1 MTIKVGIIGTGSFA
15 RVHGQILSKL
25 EEVNVTAVCGT
36 SLAKAEKFALE
47 FDRANG
53 YENIEHMLDSEK
65 LDAIYI
71 CVPPFAHGELEQT
84 IIEREIPFFIEKP
97 IGTEINIPSDILSNV
112 VSKKLI
118 TSVGYHHRYSDG
130 TVRLKEQLQ
139 GRQLAMA
146 SGYYMGSMPKVAWW
160 RKETL
165 SGGQFI
171 EQTTHIVDLLR
182 YSVGEVKEVYAAYSQ
197 QVMHQIDNQVTVP
210 DVGTVTFK
218 LENGAIATI
227 SNTCALPEGYK
238 VGLTLFTNKG
248 VLEWSPQGLKDLQQ
262 NQIVETKNKSNPY
275 ELENRA
281 FIHAVRTGDRSGILS
296 DYADAWES
304 QLITVTAARSA
315 QLGLPIQIADAKNI
329 NYLK

>member
-1 MTIKVGIIGTGSFA
+1 MTIRVGIIGTGSFA

-25 EEVNVTAVCGT
+25 EEVTVTAICGT
-36 SLAKAEKFALE
+36 SQAKAEKFASE
-47 FDRANG
+47 WDQAKSYG
-53 YENIEHMLDSEK
+53 NIEHMLDSEK

-71 CVPPFAHGELEQT
+71 CVPPFAHGELEQS

-97 IGTEINIPSDILSNV
+97 IGTEMNVPLDILSNV
-112 VSKKLI
+112 VSKNLI
-118 TSVGYHHRYSDG
+118 TSVGYHFRYSDG
-130 TVRLKEQLQ
+130 TLRLKEQLQ
-139 GRQLAMA
+139 NRQLAMA
-146 SGYYMGSMPKVAWW
+146 NGYYMGSMPKVAWW
-160 RKETL
+160 RNEKL

-182 YSVGEVKEVYAAYSQ
+182 YTVGEVKEVYAAYAQ
-197 QVMHQIDNQVTVP
+197 QVMRQIDNHITVP
-210 DVGTVTFK
+210 DVGSVTFK

-238 VGLTLFTNKG
+238 VGLNLFTDRG

-296 DYADAWES
+296 DYADACKS
-304 QLITVTAARSA
+304 QFITVTAAKSA
-315 QLGLPIQIADAKNI
+315 KLGLPIQIED
-329 NYLK
+329 LKKH